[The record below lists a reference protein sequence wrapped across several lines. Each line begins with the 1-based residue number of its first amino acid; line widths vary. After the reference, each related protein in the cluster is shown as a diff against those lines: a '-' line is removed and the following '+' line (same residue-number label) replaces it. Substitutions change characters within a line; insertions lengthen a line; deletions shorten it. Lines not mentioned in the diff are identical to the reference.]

1 MVGVFADEVSDVGG
15 WGKFSG
21 GGVPS
26 EDIEEDPEGEDGEE
40 VEGGDVADDELEEV
54 GDPEG
59 GAFMGFGEAFFY
71 ADDPAESDDDDC
83 GHDEDE
89 EGADPEVDGI
99 EGFEVFTEVDDEEAP
114 DGGEEAEE
122 GDGLFPVE
130 AEGFFEEGDTGLEH
144 GEGAGDCGEEEEGK
158 EDGAEE
164 VREGHG
170 GEDEGE
176 DFEAEGEGALADDAG
191 ATEEDEGGGDGD
203 HAAEGDFA
211 AFIGAGGGEAA
222 EDDIIGFAE
231 VAGVGDD
238 DAEADGEGEE
248 DLAGCGEPELGV
260 FELGTDVTWVPHE
273 AEAIDEVLVGEVGVR
288 GSEGEDADEDDDGE
302 DDEGGHG
309 PEAEFLDTFGE
320 AAVDDDVIEDI
331 DDEEEEDD
339 LVMVFAECEAIGGSA
354 DEVGPIIL
362 VGLDIGAEVHM
373 AGDVAVGVA
382 EAPGFDVD
390 IVHVDYHGDDDAEDA
405 DVFAPWVADDGVE
418 DTWAGVEALLAGVAA
433 EGPFCPADGDTE
445 DEEGEEVS
453 DHEGAAAV
461 LGGEAW
467 EAEEVAEAHGAAG
480 DCEDD
485 THAGG
490 PAFWGLG
497 RWHAGF

>member
-1 MVGVFADEVSDVGG
+1 
-15 WGKFSG
+15 
-21 GGVPS
+21 
-26 EDIEEDPEGEDGEE
+26 
-40 VEGGDVADDELEEV
+40 
-54 GDPEG
+54 
-59 GAFMGFGEAFFY
+59 MGFGEAFFH
-71 ADDPAESDDDDC
+71 ADDPAESDDDDG

-89 EGADPEVDGI
+89 EGADPEVDCI
-99 EGFEVFTEVDDEEAP
+99 EGFEVFTEVDDEEAA
-114 DGGEEAEE
+114 DGCEEAEE
-122 GDGLFPVE
+122 GDGLFTVE
-130 AEGFFEEGDTGLEH
+130 AESFLEEGDTGLEH

-158 EDGAEE
+158 EHGAEE
-164 VREGHG
+164 VGQGHG

-176 DFEAEGEGALADDAG
+176 DFKAEGEGALADDAG

-203 HAAEGDFA
+203 HTAEGDLA
-211 AFIGAGGGEAA
+211 AFIGAGGGESA
-222 EDDIIGFAE
+222 EHDIIGFAE

-238 DAEADGEGEE
+238 DAEADREGEE
-248 DLAGCGEPELGV
+248 DLAGGGEPELGV
-260 FELGTDVTWVPHE
+260 FELGADVAWVPHE
-273 AEAIDEVLVGEVGVR
+273 AEAIDEVLVWEVWVG
-288 GSEGEDADEDDDGE
+288 GSEGEDADEDDDCE

-309 PEAEFLDTFGE
+309 PEAEFFDSFGE
-320 AAVDDDVIEDI
+320 AAVDDDVVEDI

-339 LVMVFAECEAIGGSA
+339 LVMVFTEREAIGGGS
-354 DEVGPIIL
+354 DEVGPVVL
-362 VGLDIGAEVHM
+362 VGLDISAEVHM
-373 AGDVAVGVA
+373 SGDVAVGVA

-390 IVHVDYHGDDDAEDA
+390 IVHVDHHGDDDAEDA
-405 DVFAPWVADDGVE
+405 ALFAPGVADDGVE
-418 DTWAGVEALLAGVAA
+418 DTWAGVIAFLAGVAA

-445 DEEGEEVS
+445 DEEGEEIG

-497 RWHAGF
+497 LWHAGL